1 MQRKA
6 IKYKLRSKQI
16 WIKSKLI
23 LMHVQYTGKTDILI
37 SRKQLGISQE
47 KFIHMY
53 VSSLRKNKTGSLERF
68 FLSGIGHHQYRR
80 KTKVEI
86 LLILKFNCSK
96 SVTLLKM
103 KQYVDK
109 LYDKEFTRQIKIEES
124 EEEEEIPI
132 MVINVSK

>member
-16 WIKSKLI
+16 RIKSKLI
-23 LMHVQYTGKTDILI
+23 FMHVQYMVKTNILI

-47 KFIHMY
+47 KFLHLY

-80 KTKVEI
+80 KTDLEI

-103 KQYVDK
+103 KRYVDK
-109 LYDKEFTRQIKIEES
+109 LYDYEFTREIKIEES
-124 EEEEEIPI
+124 EDEKEIPI
-132 MVINVSK
+132 VVINVSK

>member
-23 LMHVQYTGKTDILI
+23 LMHVQYTGKTNILI
-37 SRKQLGISQE
+37 SRKQLGISQQ

-53 VSSLRKNKTGSLERF
+53 ISSLRKNKTESLERF

-109 LYDKEFTRQIKIEES
+109 LYDKEFTREIKIEES

>member
-1 MQRKA
+1 
-6 IKYKLRSKQI
+6 
-16 WIKSKLI
+16 
-23 LMHVQYTGKTDILI
+23 MHVQYTGKTDILI

-53 VSSLRKNKTGSLERF
+53 ISSLRKNKTGSLERF

-86 LLILKFNCSK
+86 LLILKFNSSK